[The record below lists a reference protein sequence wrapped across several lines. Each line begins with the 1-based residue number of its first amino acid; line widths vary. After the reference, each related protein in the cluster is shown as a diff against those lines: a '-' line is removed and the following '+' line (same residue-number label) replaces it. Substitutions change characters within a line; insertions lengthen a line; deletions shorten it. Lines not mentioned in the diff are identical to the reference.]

1 MQEQN
6 ENIKTQ
12 IEEIKPMVEH
22 PIISI
27 RKEPTINEKIDFI
40 YRTLKTQ
47 QRNYRIKLWIK
58 LIIFLWF
65 LYLIFLYIPQMTQHK
80 IDELKGN
87 ISTVISEQVSS
98 FAKPIIKDLTQ
109 DLMGEQTETIK
120 QKAVDMKEKMFNSNK

>member
-1 MQEQN
+1 MHEQN
-6 ENIKTQ
+6 ENIKAQ
-12 IEEIKPMVEH
+12 IEEIKPIVEH

-47 QRNYRIKLWIK
+47 QRNYRIKLGIK
-58 LIIFLWF
+58 LVIFLWL
-65 LYLIFLYIPQMTQHK
+65 LYVIFIYIPQMTQHK
-80 IDELKGN
+80 IDEFKGN

-109 DLMGEQTETIK
+109 DFMEEQTESI
-120 QKAVDMKEKMFNSNK
+120 KEKSANLKDKILNSNK